1 MLFSEVAR
9 LLDAEVLCCEDMLD
23 REVHNACAS
32 DMMSDVLAFVK
43 ELCLLL
49 TGLINQQ
56 VIRTAEMLDIECVIF
71 ARDKQP
77 IEAIIELAKE
87 KRVIVMRTPYLMY
100 EACGRL
106 YTGGLRGEDG

>member
-1 MLFSEVAR
+1 MLFSEVAKI
-9 LLDAEVLCCEDMLD
+9 LDAEVLCCEDLLE

-43 ELCLLL
+43 EHCMLL
-49 TGLINQQ
+49 TGLMNQQ
-56 VIRTAEMLDIECVIF
+56 VIRTAEMMDIECVCF

-77 IEAIIELAKE
+77 DETIVELAKE
-87 KRVIVMRTPYLMY
+87 KRVIVMCTPYLMF

-106 YTGGLRGEDG
+106 YSEGLARKD